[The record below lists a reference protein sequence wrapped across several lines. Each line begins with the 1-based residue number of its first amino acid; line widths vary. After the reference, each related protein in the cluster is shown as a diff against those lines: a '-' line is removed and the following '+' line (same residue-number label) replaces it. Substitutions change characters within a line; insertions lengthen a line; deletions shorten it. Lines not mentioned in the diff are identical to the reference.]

1 MIPDFSTIQIYVKPG
16 ITDMRKQVN
25 GLSILA
31 EEEMEL
37 NPGSGNLFLFCS
49 RDKKL
54 LKSIW
59 WDKNGFCLFQKRLE
73 KGKHP
78 WPDTEEQAKKI
89 NAEQLKMLLDGIDFW
104 NAHGTLSYQE
114 IT

>member
-1 MIPDFSTIQIYVKPG
+1 MTPDFKNIQIYVKPG

-31 EEEMEL
+31 EEDMEL
-37 NPGSGNLFLFCS
+37 NPGSGSLFLFCS

-78 WPDTEEQAKKI
+78 WPDTDEQAREI
-89 NAEQLKMLLDGIDFW
+89 DSVQLKMLLDGIDFW
-104 NAHGTLSYQE
+104 NAHETLSYQE

>member
-1 MIPDFSTIQIYVKPG
+1 MTPDFTNIQIYVKPG

-31 EEEMEL
+31 EEDMEL
-37 NPGSGNLFLFCS
+37 NPGSGSLFLFCS

-78 WPDTEEQAKKI
+78 WPDTDEQAREI
-89 NAEQLKMLLDGIDFW
+89 DSVQLKMLLDGIDFW
-104 NAHGTLSYQE
+104 NAHETLSYQE

>member
-1 MIPDFSTIQIYVKPG
+1 MTPNFTNIQIYVKPG

-31 EEEMEL
+31 EEDMKL

-78 WPDTEEQAKKI
+78 WPDTEEQAREI
-89 NAEQLKMLLDGIDFW
+89 DSGQLKMLLDGIDFW
-104 NAHGTLSYQE
+104 NAHETLSYQE

>member
-1 MIPDFSTIQIYVKPG
+1 MIPDFSNIQIYLKPG
-16 ITDMRKQVN
+16 VTDMRKQVN
-25 GLSILA
+25 GLSILT

-37 NPGSGNLFLFCS
+37 NPGTGNLFLFCS

-78 WPDTEEQAKKI
+78 WPDTEEQAKEI
-89 NAEQLKMLLDGIDFW
+89 DSDQLKMLLEGIDFW
-104 NAHGTLSYQE
+104 NAHQYLDYKEYS
-114 IT
+114 